1 MIKYRVTLTEEER
14 DYLLNIAQKGIGKA
28 QTIRNAFI
36 LLNCDEGEFSKKQ
49 LNSTIAKVLLI
60 SERTIER
67 VKRLFV
73 EDSFEM
79 ALNGKTYETT
89 KEPKIDGDVEAKL
102 VTLTCSETPEGYA
115 RWSLRLLAEKMV
127 ELRYVD
133 SISHEAIRQVLKKM
147 NLSLGK
153 KNDL

>member
-1 MIKYRVTLTEEER
+1 MRKFG
-14 DYLLNIAQKGIGKA
+14 A
-28 QTIRNAFI
+28 
-36 LLNCDEGEFSKKQ
+36 
-49 LNSTIAKVLLI
+49 AKLLI
-60 SERTIER
+60 TTIER
-67 VKRLFV
+67 IKRHFV